1 MDMITMEKLKSLI
14 AEQSDWCISLFMPT
28 FRAGLKTEQNP
39 IRYKN
44 LLAEA
49 EKQLHAK
56 DLGRAKVD
64 TILKKSRNLFEAS
77 TFWQHQS
84 DGLAVFISDDVL
96 HLFRLPVAFKEKVVV
111 TTRFHIKPL
120 LPLLN
125 SDGTFHILA
134 LSQKQVRLMAG
145 NRYTVDEIDLID
157 TPDALKQTLPD
168 EWPKQN
174 LQFQTGTPSGGGTQ
188 PAMYHGHESG
198 NEIKDRLRKWFRKI
212 DKEVTDLLANTH
224 SPLILAGVDNLF
236 PLYKEVNSYA
246 HLVDE
251 GIAGNPDRMKA
262 EEFHPLAWPIVE
274 PMFKKERE
282 AALEKYRQL
291 AGTGQTTLEMT
302 EALLAATHG
311 RVEVLFVA
319 LGVQVWGKLDRENNK
334 VTLSETHQPG
344 YEDLLDLSAVQTMVN
359 GGSVFAVAPEEV
371 PGKSLIA
378 AVLRY

>member
-28 FRAGLKTEQNP
+28 FRAGQKTEQNP

-44 LLAEA
+44 LLGKA
-49 EKQLHAK
+49 EKQLQAK

-64 TILKKSRNLFEAS
+64 KILTKARNLFESS
-77 TFWQHQS
+77 TFWQYQS
-84 DGLAVFISDDVL
+84 DGLAVFIADDVL
-96 HLFRLPVAFKEKVVV
+96 HLFRLPVAFDEKVVV

-134 LSQKQVRLMAG
+134 ISQNQVRLFEGTQYA
-145 NRYTVDEIDLID
+145 VDEIDLVG
-157 TPDALKQTLPD
+157 TPQDLAQTLPS

-174 LQFQTGTPSGGGTQ
+174 IQFQTGTPSAGGTQ

-198 NEIKDRLRKWFRKI
+198 NEIKDRLQKWFRKI
-212 DKEVTDLLANTH
+212 DKEIIDLLANTH
-224 SPLILAGVDNLF
+224 SPLILAGVANLF
-236 PLYKEVNSYA
+236 PLYKEVNTYA

-262 EEFHPLAWPIVE
+262 VEFHPLAWPIVK
-274 PMFKKERE
+274 PMFQKERE
-282 AALEKYRQL
+282 AGLAKYRQL
-291 AGTGQTTLEMT
+291 AGTGQTTVDIS

-319 LGVQVWGKLDRENNK
+319 LGVQVWGKLNKENDK
-334 VTLSETHQPG
+334 VTLSETNQPG
-344 YEDLLDLSAVQTMVN
+344 YEDLLDLSAVQTLVN
-359 GGSVFAVAPEEV
+359 GGSVFAVTPAEV
-371 PGKSLIA
+371 PEKNLVA
-378 AVLRY
+378 AVFRY